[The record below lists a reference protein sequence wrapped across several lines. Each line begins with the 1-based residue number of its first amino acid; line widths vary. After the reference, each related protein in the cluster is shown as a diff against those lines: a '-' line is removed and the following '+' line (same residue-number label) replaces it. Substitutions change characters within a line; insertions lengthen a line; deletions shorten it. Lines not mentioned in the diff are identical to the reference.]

1 MYKCIN
7 LVFFLIKCISRTSET
22 SDLQIQEKK
31 QTSVTIEGVKGVMN
45 YGGGGAS
52 KAQKLKT
59 SFQIN
64 FENLNFCGQN

>member
-7 LVFFLIKCISRTSET
+7 LVLFLLKCNSRTSET
-22 SDLQIQEKK
+22 SDLQIHEKK
-31 QTSVTIEGVKGVMN
+31 RTGVTTEGVKGIMTKLC
-45 YGGGGAS
+45 GGAS